1 MANQIRSV
9 NGANALI
16 KVKVPGSTKYKVVG
30 YATGVSVTENIL
42 VNRIDVLG
50 QIDTKDIEPIARTVS
65 GTIGLM
71 RMTPMSN
78 TGEDNRDAGGGAFYQ
93 GVLADSTSGDAYERT
108 KAAMEFYNDG
118 FDLFIEDSAT
128 FAPDTQAQVRY
139 EIRGCR
145 PTSHSFAM
153 SRGSLMGVNISFE
166 ALALLESDANTPTP
180 SV

>member
-1 MANQIRSV
+1 MADQIRSV

-16 KVKVPGSTKYKVVG
+16 KVKVPGSSDYTVVG

-71 RMTPMSN
+71 RMTPM
-78 TGEDNRDAGGGAFYQ
+78 EDKTGGGASYQ
-93 GVLADSTSGDAYERT
+93 GVLADSTSGDAIART
-108 KAAMEFYNDG
+108 KAAMDFYNDG
-118 FDLFIEDSAT
+118 FDLYIVDSAA
-128 FAPDTQAQVRY
+128 FAPDSQARTRY
-139 EIRGCR
+139 EIKGCR

-166 ALALLESDANTPTP
+166 ALALLESDALSPTRV
-180 SV
+180 S

>member
-16 KVKVPGSTKYKVVG
+16 KVYIPGESTARVVG

-78 TGEDNRDAGGGAFYQ
+78 TGEERREAGGGAFYQ
-93 GVLADSTSGDAYERT
+93 GVLADSTDPDATVRT
-108 KAAMEFYNDG
+108 KKVMEFYNDG
-118 FDLFIEDSAT
+118 FDLVIVDSAA

-139 EIRGCR
+139 EIKGCR

-180 SV
+180 SA

>member
-9 NGANALI
+9 NGANAII
-16 KVKVPGSTKYKVVG
+16 KVKVPGSTNYKVVG

-71 RMTPMSN
+71 RMTPMED
-78 TGEDNRDAGGGAFYQ
+78 TGDDNREAGGGAFYQ
-93 GVLADSTSGDAYERT
+93 GVLADSTSGDAIART
-108 KAAMEFYNDG
+108 KAAMDFYNDG
-118 FDLFIEDSAT
+118 FDLYIVDSAA
-128 FAPDTQAQVRY
+128 FAPDSQVRTRY
-139 EIRGCR
+139 EIKGCR

-166 ALALLESDANTPTP
+166 ALALLESDALSPTP
-180 SV
+180 SA